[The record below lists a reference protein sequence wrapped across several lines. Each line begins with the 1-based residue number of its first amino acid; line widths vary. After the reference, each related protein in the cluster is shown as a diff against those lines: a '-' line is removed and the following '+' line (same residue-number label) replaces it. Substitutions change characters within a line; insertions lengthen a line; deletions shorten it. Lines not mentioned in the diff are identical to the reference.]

1 MPDPEAADRGTH
13 LSFPGA
19 ANALGGEPS
28 AYLRQHAG
36 NPVHWRPFGDEAF
49 AFAAA
54 RDVPVFLSI
63 GYAAC
68 HWCHVMARESFEAP
82 DTAAFLNAHFV
93 AVKVDREERPDVDSV
108 YMAATQAISGEG
120 GWPMSVFLLP
130 DGRAFHAGTY
140 YPPRPLPGRPSF
152 RQVLEAVADAWRER
166 RDAVEQNA
174 AALARGLA
182 ASQLSAAVRLGG
194 APEPLDPT
202 VPAQAV
208 QALAADEDPS
218 GGGFGSAPKFPPSAV
233 LEFLIRHAAVPPH
246 TVPSPV
252 VRSQDAASQEAA
264 LQEAALQ
271 EAALQGAA
279 LQGAGADTAAQA
291 RGLAGRTL
299 AAMSRSAL
307 FDQLDGGFAR
317 YSVTRDWSVPHFE
330 KMLYDNAQ
338 LLRVYVHWVRLGG
351 TPEYPAAEAA
361 DVAGRTAGWLLASLG
376 LGTDGSGHA
385 PPPGAL
391 HGQLPEALASSLD
404 ADTVV
409 DGVHAEGA
417 SYLWT
422 PAALDAALGP
432 GDGAAVARLMNIR
445 ARGTVSADGSPLH
458 PGRAPGAGEAELWQR
473 VRPVLLTERSRRPQ
487 PARDDKVVAGWNGLA
502 VAALAEAGAVLE
514 QPRLVAA
521 AGRIAAYLERVHW
534 RPGAAGA
541 PGTLIRV
548 SHAGVARGIGGL
560 LEDYAFCVE
569 GLVALYAVT
578 GRTRW
583 YRLAEGILA
592 AACARFTTDGAL
604 RDEAGESD
612 QVANAQGGRAPLE
625 LFDAATPS
633 GAAAFAGALLSCSAL
648 SGSPEHRA
656 LAGHILSLLPPLAAR
671 APRAAGWLLATAQA
685 ALAGPVE
692 AAVVGP
698 DTPERAALHRELL
711 LSPSPGLVI
720 ALQDA
725 PERDNA
731 AWDRTA
737 RDRTA
742 RNLAASERP
751 AGENAVRDQDR
762 DRDQDQDQDQDRD
775 QGAAVPL
782 LRGRGAAPDGA
793 PLVYLCRGMVCGL
806 PARSPGQLRER
817 LATMAG

>member
-1 MPDPEAADRGTH
+1 MQDPEAADRGTH
-13 LSFPGA
+13 QPFPEA

-54 RDVPVFLSI
+54 RDVPVFLSV

-68 HWCHVMARESFEAP
+68 HWCHVMARESFEDQ
-82 DTAAFLNAHFV
+82 DTADFLNANFV

-152 RQVLEAVADAWRER
+152 RQVLEAVADTWRER
-166 RDAVEQNA
+166 REAVEQNA
-174 AALARGLA
+174 DTLARGLA

-194 APEPLDPT
+194 APEPLDASL
-202 VPAQAV
+202 PAQAV
-208 QALAADEDPS
+208 QALAADEDPT
-218 GGGFGSAPKFPPSAV
+218 GGGFGTAPKFPPSAV
-233 LEFLIRHAAVPPH
+233 LEFLIRHAAVPAPA
-246 TVPSPV
+246 VPAPDASSPAADA
-252 VRSQDAASQEAA
+252 SSTAAASQD
-264 LQEAALQ
+264 
-271 EAALQGAA
+271 
-279 LQGAGADTAAQA
+279 AGADTAALA

-351 TPEYPAAEAA
+351 SPEYPAAEAA

-376 LGTDGSGHA
+376 LGSDESGHTT
-385 PPPGAL
+385 PPGAV

-422 PAALDAALGP
+422 PAALEAALGP
-432 GDGAAVARLMNIR
+432 GDGAAVARLMNVR

-458 PGRAPGAGEAELWQR
+458 PGRAPGAGEADLWQR

-534 RPGAAGA
+534 RPGAGGE
-541 PGTLIRV
+541 PGTLLRV
-548 SHAGVARGIGGL
+548 SHAGAARGIGGL

-569 GLVALYAVT
+569 GLIALYAVT
-578 GRTRW
+578 GRTHW

-604 RDEAGESD
+604 RDTAGESD

-625 LFDAATPS
+625 LFDGATPS
-633 GAAAFAGALLSCSAL
+633 GAAAFAGVLLSCSAL
-648 SGSPEHRA
+648 SGSQEHRA
-656 LAGHILSLLPPLAAR
+656 LAGNILSLLPPLAAR
-671 APRAAGWLLATAQA
+671 APRVAGWLLATAQA

-720 ALQDA
+720 ALQ
-725 PERDNA
+725 ETGDNA
-731 AWDRTA
+731 VPDHPVSAHHGVD
-737 RDRTA
+737 D
-742 RNLAASERP
+742 
-751 AGENAVRDQDR
+751 AV
-762 DRDQDQDQDQDRD
+762 
-775 QGAAVPL
+775 VPL
-782 LRGRGAAPDGA
+782 LRGRAAAPDGA
-793 PLVYLCRGMVCGL
+793 PQVYLCRGMVCGL
-806 PARSPGQLRER
+806 PVRSPGELRER
-817 LATMAG
+817 LASMAE

>member
-1 MPDPEAADRGTH
+1 MQDPEAADGGI
-13 LSFPGA
+13 LQPFPPA
-19 ANALGGEPS
+19 ANALGREPS

-54 RDVPVFLSI
+54 RDVPVFLSV

-68 HWCHVMARESFEAP
+68 HWCHVMARESFEDP
-82 DTAAFLNAHFV
+82 DAAAYLNANFV
-93 AVKVDREERPDVDSV
+93 AVKVDREERPDVDAV

-152 RQVLEAVADAWRER
+152 HQVLEAVVDAWRER

-174 AALARGLA
+174 AALASGLA
-182 ASQLSAAVRLGG
+182 ASQPSAAVRLGG
-194 APEPLDPT
+194 VPEPLDAS
-202 VPAQAV
+202 VPADAV
-208 QALAADEDPS
+208 RALAAAEDPS
-218 GGGFGSAPKFPPSAV
+218 GGGFGAAPKFPPPAV
-233 LEFLIRHAAVPPH
+233 LEFLIRHAAVPSPA
-246 TVPSPV
+246 VPPPAV
-252 VRSQDAASQEAA
+252 PPP
-264 LQEAALQ
+264 L
-271 EAALQGAA
+271 
-279 LQGAGADTAAQA
+279 AGTGTAAQA

-351 TPEYPAAEAA
+351 TAGYPAAEAA
-361 DVAGRTAGWLLASLG
+361 EVAGRTAGWLLASLG
-376 LGTDGSGHA
+376 LGTDDAGDS
-385 PPPGAL
+385 PLPGAV
-391 HGQLPEALASSLD
+391 HEPLPEALASSLD

-409 DGVHAEGA
+409 DGVHAEGG

-422 PAALDAALGP
+422 PAALEAVLGP
-432 GDGAAVARLMNIR
+432 ADGAAVARLMNVR
-445 ARGTVSADGSPLH
+445 PRGSVSADGSPLH
-458 PGRAPGAGEAELWQR
+458 PGRALSAGEAELWQR

-521 AGRIAAYLERVHW
+521 AGRIAAYRERVHW
-534 RPGAAGA
+534 RPGAAGE
-541 PGTLIRV
+541 PGTLMRV
-548 SHAGVARGIGGL
+548 SHDGAARGIGGL

-592 AACARFTTDGAL
+592 AACERFTTDGTL
-604 RDEAGESD
+604 KDTAGESD
-612 QVANAQGGRAPLE
+612 QVSNAQGGRAPLE
-625 LFDAATPS
+625 LFDSATPS
-633 GAAAFAGALLSCSAL
+633 GAAAFAGALLSCAAL
-648 SGSPEHRA
+648 SGSQAHRA
-656 LAGHILSLLPPLAAR
+656 LAGNILSLLPPLATR

-698 DTPERAALHRELL
+698 DTPERSALHRELL

-720 ALQDA
+720 ALQEA
-725 PERDNA
+725 PTDNA
-731 AWDRTA
+731 AGA
-737 RDRTA
+737 
-742 RNLAASERP
+742 NP
-751 AGENAVRDQDR
+751 AQD
-762 DRDQDQDQDQDRD
+762 D
-775 QGAAVPL
+775 GAAVPL
-782 LRGRGAAPDGA
+782 LRGRGADTDGA

-806 PARSPGQLRER
+806 PVRSPGELRER
-817 LATMAG
+817 LATMAE